1 MRIFFN
7 SLISSVLFVL
17 ILFGSALAGNT
28 AYYIDATNGS
38 DSNTGRSH
46 AQAWKNL
53 SRATSLPDGS
63 DVYLLC
69 GETWTRQRIAI
80 NWKGVDK
87 NNYSI
92 IGAYYMAGGFETIG
106 VNGDGK
112 PIIDG
117 NNDHPSPHDGQVESG
132 NNTDYIW
139 IENIEFRESAGYGI
153 HLDDF
158 SDYPVVRNCK
168 FQTIWNQSIWFPQ
181 SRYAV
186 IESNEFYDTAREYL
200 TDMGKSGWPGTI
212 VCNGTNSRSSYTT
225 IRFNKIKGAYGEG
238 IAPGDWAT
246 VMYNMVIDTRSKGIY
261 LNGNS
266 NCEIAYNLVVGT
278 NETTYRYVTSPL
290 YPDYHNAGICLSVES
305 YRNFDT
311 TNNKIHHNVVINTFA
326 GIQVNNSHY
335 PDYEVSG
342 NVIANN
348 TLIDNYRNAYFFNN
362 GDVIDFTNYYYNN
375 FHYDNHADSKNATV
389 AGSDKLGS
397 WVFSN
402 NHWYP
407 SLNDYEIAGVGDTNT
422 TAGIS
427 RANWRGTSAVN
438 NVSFTISDLAFDPD
452 SNWQGIGKYLGE
464 DFNAAWAP
472 SSALP
477 PSEVTKIV
485 SDNYDIGAIK
495 YTTKTSVPSSPI
507 DLKILINQ

>member
-7 SLISSVLFVL
+7 SLISSVFFVL
-17 ILFGSALAGNT
+17 IFFGSALAGNT

-38 DSNTGRSH
+38 DANTGLSH

-69 GETWTRQRIAI
+69 GETWARQRIAI

-92 IGAYYMAGGFETIG
+92 IGAYYMAGGVETIG

-112 PIIDG
+112 PTIDG
-117 NNDHPSPHDGQVESG
+117 NNVHPSSHDGQIEAG
-132 NNTDYIW
+132 KDRDYLW

-153 HLDDF
+153 SLDYG
-158 SDYPVVRNCK
+158 SDYSVIKNCR
-168 FQTIWNQSIWFPQ
+168 FETIYKLSIKIPNG
-181 SRYAV
+181 RYPV
-186 IESNEFYDTAREYL
+186 IEKNEFYDTAREYL
-200 TDMGKSGWPGTI
+200 DDMGQTGWPGTI
-212 VCNGTNSRSSYTT
+212 TLNGSNSSSNYAT
-225 IRFNKIKGAYGEG
+225 IRFNKIKGSYGEG
-238 IAPGDWAT
+238 IIPGNHAT

-261 LNGNS
+261 IHGNS
-266 NCEIAYNLVVGT
+266 YCEVAYNLVVGT

-290 YPDYHNAGICLSVES
+290 YPDYHNAGICLSIERP
-305 YRNFDT
+305 RNFDT
-311 TNNKIHHNVVINTFA
+311 INNKVHHNVVINTFA

-348 TLIDNYRNAYFFNN
+348 TLIDNYRNAYFYNN
-362 GDVIDFTNYYYNN
+362 SDVIDFTNYYYNN
-375 FHYDNHADSKNATV
+375 FHYDNHADSKNAAV
-389 AGSDKLGS
+389 AGSDKLDS

-407 SLNDYEIAGVGDTNT
+407 SLNDYEIAGVGDTDT

-427 RANWRGTSAVN
+427 RANWRGTSVVN

-472 SSALP
+472 SSLH
-477 PSEVTKIV
+477 
-485 SDNYDIGAIK
+485 
-495 YTTKTSVPSSPI
+495 
-507 DLKILINQ
+507 LLI